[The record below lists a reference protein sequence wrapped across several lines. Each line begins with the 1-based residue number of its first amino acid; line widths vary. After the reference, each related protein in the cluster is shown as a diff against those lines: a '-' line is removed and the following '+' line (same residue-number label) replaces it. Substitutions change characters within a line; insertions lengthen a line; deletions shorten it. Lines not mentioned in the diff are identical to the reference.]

1 MSSDGSE
8 RPRRLASR
16 SQPKLLAVD
25 LDGTLLDASGA
36 PHTRDLAALKAL
48 LAAGIPVTIL
58 TGRLY
63 SGARPT
69 AMALGLTGPVGCVDG
84 SHMVSALTHTTLMH
98 HGIHGQHALKLRDAL
113 ARSGPAT
120 FVFARDAIV
129 HDEAGEPYLSYVVTW
144 SNDVERTDSVHDHEA
159 WEHADGITAVV
170 ALGTVQQIAAAVE
183 DIQKN
188 VGDHAQVAMFPVRR
202 QSGSWG
208 MVVRGAGGSKGSAL
222 AWIAA
227 HYGITIEETVA
238 VGDWLNDV
246 PMLRVAGR
254 SFAMGQAPEDVKR
267 SATHVLF
274 ETSETGGGIARIVDE
289 VFGIRF

>member
-1 MSSDGSE
+1 MKS
-8 RPRRLASR
+8 PR
-16 SQPKLLAVD
+16 LLAVD
-25 LDGTLLDASGA
+25 LDGTLLDSTGA
-36 PHTRDLAALKAL
+36 PHARDLAALKAM
-48 LAAGIPVTIL
+48 LAAGVPVTII

-84 SHMVSALTHTTLMH
+84 SHMVSASTHTTLMH
-98 HGIHGQHALKLRDAL
+98 HGIRGPHALELRDAL

-120 FVFARDAIV
+120 FLFARDAIV

-144 SNDVERTDSVHDHEA
+144 SNQVERTDCVHDHIA
-159 WEHADGITAVV
+159 WEHVDGITAVV

-183 DIQKN
+183 DIQTR
-188 VGDHAQVAMFPVRR
+188 VGQHAQVAMFPVRR
-202 QSGSWG
+202 QVGNWG
-208 MVVRGAGGSKGSAL
+208 MVVRGAGGTKGSAL
-222 AWIAA
+222 AWIAQ
-227 HYGITIEETVA
+227 HYGVSLDEAVA

-246 PMLRVAGR
+246 PMLRAAGR
-254 SFAMGQAPEDVKR
+254 SFAMGQAPDDVKR
-267 SATHVLF
+267 AATDVLV